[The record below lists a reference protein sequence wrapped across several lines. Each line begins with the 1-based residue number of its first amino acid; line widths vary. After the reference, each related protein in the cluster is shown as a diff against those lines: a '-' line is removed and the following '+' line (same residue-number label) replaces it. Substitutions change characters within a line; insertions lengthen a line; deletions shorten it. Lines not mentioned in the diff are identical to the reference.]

1 MPHRLA
7 SLLDREQDR
16 IALAWAS
23 ALSRLR
29 PSAFVYRPLEELR
42 RLGRSYLAE
51 LIVYLDRDD
60 PAQLREFIAREA
72 QLRLNMGF
80 GAAEVVQGFIVFRDL
95 AQEFCTEI
103 DSADGDRLI
112 LLRSLT
118 DAIDFTIVEFVTQFQ
133 SLAEQRTNAHQQEVE
148 SLQRSLVDQA
158 VHDDITDLFTP
169 RFFEEHLT
177 VEVKRA
183 ARYQRAFALIIVDID
198 HFEEYH
204 ARYGTLAASAALKI
218 TADALREFTRDL
230 DVKARTDETEFGLA
244 MPETS
249 LEAAFMVAER
259 IRLEIAAASPVDAD
273 VTGAE
278 LTVSIGLG
286 AYPMHGETARE
297 LMQSVRRA
305 RDQARLLGG
314 NMVMQAE
321 AATG

>member
-1 MPHRLA
+1 MSHRLA

-29 PSAFVYRPLEELR
+29 PSAFAHRPLEELR

-60 PAQLREFIAREA
+60 PTHLREFIAREA

-80 GAAEVVQGFIVFRDL
+80 GAADVVQGFMIFRDL
-95 AQEFCTEI
+95 AQEFCGETG
-103 DSADGDRLI
+103 SPDGARLA
-112 LLRSLT
+112 LQRGLT

-133 SLAEQRTNAHQQEVE
+133 VLAEHRALAHQHEVE
-148 SLQRSLVDQA
+148 GLQRALVAQA
-158 VHDDITDLFTP
+158 VHDEVTDLFTA

-183 ARYQRAFALIIVDID
+183 ARYQRAFALVVVDID
-198 HFEEYH
+198 HFEDYH
-204 ARYGTLAASAALKI
+204 ARYGTAAASAALRV
-218 TADALREFTRDL
+218 TAEALREYTREL
-230 DVKARTDETEFGLA
+230 DVKARTDETEFAVA

-249 LEAAFMVAER
+249 LEAAFAVAER
-259 IRLEIAAASPVDAD
+259 VRLEVATAARPDGEVA
-273 VTGAE
+273 GGE
-278 LTVSIGLG
+278 LTVSVGLG
-286 AYPMHGETARE
+286 AYPTHGETARE
-297 LMQSVRRA
+297 LLRAVRRA

-314 NMVMQAE
+314 NVVMQAE
-321 AATG
+321 AAAG

>member
-1 MPHRLA
+1 M
-7 SLLDREQDR
+7 
-16 IALAWAS
+16 
-23 ALSRLR
+23 
-29 PSAFVYRPLEELR
+29 
-42 RLGRSYLAE
+42 
-51 LIVYLDRDD
+51 
-60 PAQLREFIAREA
+60 
-72 QLRLNMGF
+72 
-80 GAAEVVQGFIVFRDL
+80 
-95 AQEFCTEI
+95 
-103 DSADGDRLI
+103 
-112 LLRSLT
+112 
-118 DAIDFTIVEFVTQFQ
+118 TQFQ

-148 SLQRSLVDQA
+148 DLQRSLVDQA

-259 IRLEIAAASPVDAD
+259 IRLEIAAASPVERRRHGGRVDR
-273 VTGAE
+273 
-278 LTVSIGLG
+278 LHRPWRVSH
-286 AYPMHGETARE
+286 AWRN
-297 LMQSVRRA
+297 RA
-305 RDQARLLGG
+305 RADAVG
-314 NMVMQAE
+314 
-321 AATG
+321 AAGSGSGSTTRRQYGHASGSGHGLERSAAASSAVGVSWYSYRRTRS